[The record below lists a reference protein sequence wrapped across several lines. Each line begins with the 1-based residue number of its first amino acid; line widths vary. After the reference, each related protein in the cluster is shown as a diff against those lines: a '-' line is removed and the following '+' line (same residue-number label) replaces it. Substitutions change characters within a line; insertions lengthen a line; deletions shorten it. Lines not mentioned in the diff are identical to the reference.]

1 MPFRSTDQFRT
12 SPRRNSF
19 NMTGVID
26 IVFLLI
32 IFFLVVSQFIETE
45 NLPVT
50 VPDGCEFA
58 EDNEDHMQ
66 MATLTVVNK
75 AEDEITFAVGQEEIV
90 SQDIASLPGV
100 VGRLVEL
107 IDARLSDLPP
117 DNRIVTLRIDK
128 DLPFSQAQYA
138 LAAIAQSTATN
149 IRLAALSAKLQTKG
163 RPVGGGI
170 R

>member
-1 MPFRSTDQFRT
+1 MSFRSTDQFRNR
-12 SPRRNSF
+12 PKQNSF
-19 NMTGVID
+19 NMTAVID

-58 EDNEDHMQ
+58 QDNEDHMQ
-66 MATLTVVNK
+66 TATLTVMNK
-75 AEDEITFAVGQEEIV
+75 AEDEITFAVGSQEITH
-90 SQDIASLPGV
+90 QDTASLPAIV
-100 VGRLVEL
+100 EKLAEL
-107 IDARLSDLPP
+107 IDAQLRDLPP

-138 LAAIAQSTATN
+138 LAAVAQSTATD
-149 IRLAALSAKLQTKG
+149 IRLAALKIKNASTE
-163 RPVGGGI
+163 
-170 R
+170 

>member
-58 EDNEDHMQ
+58 QDDEDHMQ
-66 MATLTVVNK
+66 TATLTVMNK
-75 AEDEITFAVGQEEIV
+75 AEDEITFAVGSEEITP
-90 SQDIASLPGV
+90 QDIASLPAIV
-100 VGRLVEL
+100 EKLVES
-107 IDARLSDLPP
+107 IDARLRDLPP

-128 DLPFSQAQYA
+128 DLPFSHAQYA
-138 LAAIAQSTATN
+138 LAAAAQSTATD
-149 IRLAALSAKLQTKG
+149 IRLAALKIKNASTE
-163 RPVGGGI
+163 
-170 R
+170 